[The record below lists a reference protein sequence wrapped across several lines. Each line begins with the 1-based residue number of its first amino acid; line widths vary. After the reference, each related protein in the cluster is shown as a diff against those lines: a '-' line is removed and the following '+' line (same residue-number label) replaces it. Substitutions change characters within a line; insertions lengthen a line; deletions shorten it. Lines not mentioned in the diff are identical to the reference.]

1 MGILRQELWTTCKR
15 GAQVERSHAWR
26 SRTLVDVFFHH
37 RLSVLEQAALILAT
51 GSLIGVLAQ
60 VALRLPFTPVPV
72 TLQTAGVLLAG
83 ALLGWRRAGLALL
96 TYLGEGLAGLPVFA
110 GGVSAWTPSAAGIP
124 EIIGP
129 TAGYLVGFLLA
140 AIAVGWCTERGWDR
154 SLKQSLLSMTVGEF
168 FIYVCG
174 LTWLARFVGIAHAIP
189 LGLLPFIPGDILK
202 MVAVAALL
210 PLGWK
215 FQATLHK

>member
-1 MGILRQELWTTCKR
+1 M
-15 GAQVERSHAWR
+15 ERSHTWR
-26 SRTLVDVFFHH
+26 SKTLVDVLLRHQPG
-37 RLSVLEQAALILAT
+37 VLEQAVLILGA
-51 GSLIGVLAQ
+51 GSLIGLLAQ

-110 GGVSAWTPSAAGIP
+110 GGASAWTPSTAGVP

-129 TAGYLVGFLLA
+129 TAGYLGGFFLA
-140 AIAVGWCTERGWDR
+140 AVAVGWCTEQGWDR
-154 SLKQSLLSMTVGEF
+154 SLKQSLFSMSVGEVL
-168 FIYVCG
+168 IYVCG
-174 LTWLARFVGIAHAIP
+174 LTWLARFVGIAHVIP
-189 LGLLPFIPGDILK
+189 LGLLPFIPGDIVK
-202 MVAVAALL
+202 MVAVATLL

-215 FQATLHK
+215 LQAALHR